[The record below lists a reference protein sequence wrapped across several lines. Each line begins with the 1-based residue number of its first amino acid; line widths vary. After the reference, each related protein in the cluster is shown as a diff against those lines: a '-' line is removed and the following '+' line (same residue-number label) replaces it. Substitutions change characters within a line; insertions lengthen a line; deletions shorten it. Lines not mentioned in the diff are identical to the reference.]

1 VLAGHE
7 RLSEPSE
14 RRLADRLMSIA
25 ESRSVRILGA
35 NCCSAIGELT
45 GSPTMGLY
53 LLDGAE
59 PDLVYSQHVEDGL
72 LDNYKSGFWKC
83 DPVLDRIMTAGRTAD
98 GASLLGPYH
107 WRRSASFE
115 LLREWGF
122 SYNMGGPLWCESRII
137 GVLFTATPNAAAPYT
152 PALRQIMDLLCRAG
166 SLALANMMNVGQID
180 EDAGAPIMLP
190 ARSAPMPAAAALSK
204 LPPRS
209 ADVAIR
215 VCRGRTNKEIARE
228 MGISDQTVKE
238 HVANLCKRFGA
249 HNRTELAACLLSG
262 ASRQ

>member
-1 VLAGHE
+1 
-7 RLSEPSE
+7 
-14 RRLADRLMSIA
+14 MSIA
-25 ESRSVRILGA
+25 ESRSVRVLGA
-35 NCCSAIGELT
+35 ACCSAIGEFT

-53 LLDGAE
+53 LLEGAE
-59 PDLVYSQHVEDGL
+59 PELVYSRHVEAGL

-83 DPVLDRIMTAGRTAD
+83 DPVLDRILTAGRTAD
-98 GASLLGPYH
+98 GASLIGPRQ

-122 SYNMGGPLWCESRII
+122 SYNMGGPLWCENRIV

-152 PALRQIMDLLCRAG
+152 PALRQIMDLLCRAS
-166 SLALANMMNVGQID
+166 SLALTNMKNAGQVD
-180 EDAGAPIMLP
+180 DDADAPIMVRTLP
-190 ARSAPMPAAAALSK
+190 ATVPAAAALSR
-204 LPPRS
+204 LPPRA
-209 ADVAIR
+209 ADVAVR

-238 HVANLCKRFGA
+238 HVANLCRRFGA